1 MSDCLEYQK
10 YNCWTFRFNRNSSYN
25 GNTHTNRDNPENQR
39 NSLKHLKYALPNKQ
53 SKLLYSLFVLL
64 LVNKIIWSLVNP
76 SNLSQSSAIS
86 SWPVFII
93 IRLHLPRKSP
103 STNWRSS
110 SLTRDQ
116 HLAPDL
122 MEPGWK
128 ASWCFTKVKI
138 FLEKCGTFSVLI
150 WSSVSLFL
158 RRNLP
163 PEKIFTRRLSKH
175 RPVFTS
181 THLVCLA
188 AALNLH
194 EKNQIWKPLK
204 IDYVLLLIRSTH
216 WE

>member
-1 MSDCLEYQK
+1 MAI
-10 YNCWTFRFNRNSSYN
+10 THRNSSYN
-25 GNTHTNRDNPENQR
+25 GNTHTNKDNPENQR
-39 NSLKHLKYALPNKQ
+39 NSLKHLKHALPNKQ

-64 LVNKIIWSLVNP
+64 LVNRIIWSLVNP

-86 SWPVFII
+86 SWSVFIM
-93 IRLHLPRKSP
+93 IRLHLPRKSL
-103 STNWRSS
+103 SANWRSS

-116 HLAPDL
+116 HLDPDL

-128 ASWCFTKVKI
+128 ASWCFARLKI
-138 FLEKCGTFSVLI
+138 FFVKCEHFSVLM

-181 THLVCLA
+181 THLVWPRL
-188 AALNLH
+188 
-194 EKNQIWKPLK
+194 
-204 IDYVLLLIRSTH
+204 
-216 WE
+216 